1 MQSNSR
7 NIWMFA
13 FVAVFFITYTID
25 AVTPPLPHTKC
36 KRSYKK
42 LGCFEADLKLFDEL
56 LITDRDKRSSKNDGH
71 SLNWKQWEAS
81 IHSLACRCAK
91 AARKRGFKVFG
102 LQNYGECW
110 SGPVDERTYNQT
122 RRLNDCLMIL
132 GHPPPPCAMNDT
144 RECMGGPGVNFNYGL
159 DPYKFECESDPCKNG
174 GSCIELKPSGY
185 KCACA
190 KGFRGESCEK
200 GSCSPSGIYD
210 LGLVIDG
217 SGSESYLEFVQT
229 QIFVINLIDLFQIGS
244 DGTHVGV
251 IVYSNKAKL
260 VFSLSQFHDPVEL
273 QLQLL
278 RLQLQKGSRRIDL
291 ALKKAETEL
300 FSDKEGDRK
309 KVPDVLVVITTGN
322 TIKNSEPY
330 EDVLKP
336 LKDRSI
342 HIMAIGVGDKVS
354 TDELTQIA
362 MGRKENIIQVDSTDE
377 LEPSRIHEMISK
389 MC

>member
-1 MQSNSR
+1 
-7 NIWMFA
+7 
-13 FVAVFFITYTID
+13 
-25 AVTPPLPHTKC
+25 
-36 KRSYKK
+36 
-42 LGCFEADLKLFDEL
+42 
-56 LITDRDKRSSKNDGH
+56 
-71 SLNWKQWEAS
+71 
-81 IHSLACRCAK
+81 
-91 AARKRGFKVFG
+91 
-102 LQNYGECW
+102 
-110 SGPVDERTYNQT
+110 
-122 RRLNDCLMIL
+122 
-132 GHPPPPCAMNDT
+132 
-144 RECMGGPGVNFNYGL
+144 
-159 DPYKFECESDPCKNG
+159 
-174 GSCIELKPSGY
+174 LKPSGY

-190 KGFRGESCEK
+190 KGFSGESCEK
-200 GSCSPSGIYD
+200 GSCSPSNIYD

-217 SGSESYLEFVQT
+217 SGSESYLDFVQT

-251 IVYSNKAKL
+251 IVYSNKARL

-291 ALKKAETEL
+291 ALKKAGTEL

-342 HIMAIGVGDKVS
+342 HIIAIGVGDKVS

-362 MGRKENIIQVDSTDE
+362 MGRKENIIQADSTDK
-377 LEPSRIHEMISK
+377 LEPGRIHEMISK
-389 MC
+389 IC

>member
-1 MQSNSR
+1 MKLP
-7 NIWMFA
+7 NIRWPI
-13 FVAVFFITYTID
+13 V
-25 AVTPPLPHTKC
+25 
-36 KRSYKK
+36 
-42 LGCFEADLKLFDEL
+42 
-56 LITDRDKRSSKNDGH
+56 
-71 SLNWKQWEAS
+71 
-81 IHSLACRCAK
+81 IH
-91 AARKRGFKVFG
+91 
-102 LQNYGECW
+102 
-110 SGPVDERTYNQT
+110 
-122 RRLNDCLMIL
+122 CLS
-132 GHPPPPCAMNDT
+132 P
-144 RECMGGPGVNFNYGL
+144 
-159 DPYKFECESDPCKNG
+159 
-174 GSCIELKPSGY
+174 
-185 KCACA
+185 
-190 KGFRGESCEK
+190 
-200 GSCSPSGIYD
+200 GSCSPSSIYD

-291 ALKKAETEL
+291 ALKKAGTEL

-336 LKDRSI
+336 LKVPSCWSYHFVKRYNKRNDLYPWANHNPKQTHVAVPR
-342 HIMAIGVGDKVS
+342 
-354 TDELTQIA
+354 
-362 MGRKENIIQVDSTDE
+362 GRGEIRDPQKRLRGKLMQ
-377 LEPSRIHEMISK
+377 PMISAGNTFTSYWLTWRGETTDLPLSSAVMQK
-389 MC
+389 LHNSHNKFQ